1 MPDRR
6 KVMLMMETS
15 RTYGRSIM
23 RGISRYSRT
32 HGRWILYH
40 RPPFYRVNKRRGDIL
55 KQISQ
60 MGVDGLILRE
70 QETRKETE
78 EILAMGI
85 PAVASPYTEPFDGFV
100 NIVSDDAAIGK
111 LAAEHLLHRGFK
123 HFAFCGFGQT
133 YYWSRD
139 RAVSFTRRIAEAGFA
154 THVYENECP
163 ESRNRL
169 PWDQEHVVVVNW
181 LRTLPKPVGLMAC
194 NDDRGQYVLE
204 ACMIGEL
211 YVPEEVAVVGL
222 GNDQLVCDLTT
233 PPLSSVALSGEKA
246 GYEAAAVLDRLME
259 RVVEGC
265 ESIVVRPTEVVT
277 RQSTNVFAIAD
288 EDVLEAL
295 NFIHQN
301 ATQKPIQVEDVLKSV
316 NLSRRTLYD
325 RFAKVL
331 GRSVHE
337 EIKRVRVEQLARL
350 LVNTDWPL
358 SRITVDLGCSDVKN
372 VARYFKQQKGMTPSQ
387 YRKNHSIQ

>member
-1 MPDRR
+1 MVARR

-32 HGRWILYH
+32 HGRWILFH
-40 RPPFYRVNKRRGDIL
+40 RPPFYRVYKGRGDIL

-70 QETRKETE
+70 QRTRKETE
-78 EILAMGI
+78 QILATGI
-85 PAVASPYTEPFDGFV
+85 PAVTSPYTEPFDGFV
-100 NIVSDDAAIGK
+100 NIVSDDAAISK

-123 HFAFCGFGQT
+123 HFAFCGFGQM

-139 RAVSFTRRIAEAGFA
+139 RTASFRQRIAEAGFE
-154 THVYENECP
+154 THVYENEHP
-163 ESRNRL
+163 EPRRQLS
-169 PWDQEHVVVVNW
+169 WDQEQAIVVDW
-181 LRTLPKPVGLMAC
+181 LRTLPKPVGIMVC

-204 ACMIGEL
+204 ACLLGGL

-246 GYEAAAVLDRLME
+246 GYESAAVLDRLME
-259 RVVEGC
+259 RATAGGENV
-265 ESIVVRPTEVVT
+265 VVRPTEVVI

-288 EDVLEAL
+288 RDVLGAL
-295 NFIHQN
+295 KFIHQN
-301 ATQKPIQVEDVLKSV
+301 AIQKPIQVEDVLKSV
-316 NLSRRTLYD
+316 HLSRRTLYD
-325 RFAKVL
+325 RFAKIL

-358 SRITVDLGCSDVKN
+358 SRITADLGCSDAKN
-372 VARYFKQQKGMTPSQ
+372 IARYFKQQKGMTPSQ
-387 YRKNHSIQ
+387 YRKIHSIQ